1 VSATAGAIRDL
12 FASPAVASGYWIED
26 HGIGAAIIWPA
37 VITAIFLPLAVRRYQ
52 NLGR

>member
-1 VSATAGAIRDL
+1 
-12 FASPAVASGYWIED
+12 VASGYWIED